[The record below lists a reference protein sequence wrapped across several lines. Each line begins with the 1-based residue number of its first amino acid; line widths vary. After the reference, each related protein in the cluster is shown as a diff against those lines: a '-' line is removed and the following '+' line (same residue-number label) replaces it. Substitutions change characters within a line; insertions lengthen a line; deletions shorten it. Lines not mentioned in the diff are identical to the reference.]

1 MVKVAIKLTDSEKK
15 KMLTRAVIPPTLLSA
30 AIGGTTSGYLA
41 RNRLRAIRNA
51 YGSSVPASV
60 KTPSIRGAV
69 LKGTGIGAV
78 SGLGAS
84 LAGLT
89 LGSIVNRVMERKN
102 MTKTAA
108 IGPVTG
114 LLAFPIGMVAGAR
127 RRQDKIDKTPV
138 QFNGQTL
145 PYKDLKELRY
155 DLLNQLIPSG
165 NEVRAFYN
173 SLPEETKNSITV
185 GDFDKLFLQAAQSKL
200 SKTAAVGSTLLSV
213 LGRAGLGAA
222 VGGGLGYLT
231 GSAMRGTDST
241 EIEPLT
247 RDVQKLK
254 QTKEKGIKSL
264 DDFGDAI
271 KTYDPF
277 TGLPIKKLTPAYL
290 IPYEGNNLY
299 PDQAEHNLAI
309 DKGFPA
315 ARGVEKMLEEY
326 KDMPLKDYLAEVLK
340 RID

>member
-15 KMLTRAVIPPTLLSA
+15 KVLTRAVIPSTLLSA

-41 RNRLRAIRNA
+41 HNRLQAIRKA

-89 LGSIVNRVMERKN
+89 LGSIVNRVVERKN
-102 MTKTAA
+102 MTKTA
-108 IGPVTG
+108 IGSATG
-114 LLAFPIGMVAGAR
+114 LLAFPIGMVVGAS
-127 RRQDKIDKTPV
+127 RRQNKIDKTPV
-138 QFNGQTL
+138 RFNGQTL

-165 NEVRAFYN
+165 NEVWAFYN

-185 GDFDKLFLQAAQSKL
+185 GDFDNLFLQAAQNKL

-231 GSAMRGTDST
+231 GSALRGTGST
-241 EIEPLT
+241 EIKPVI

-254 QTKEKGIKSL
+254 QMKEKGIKSL

-277 TGLPIKKLTPAYL
+277 TGLPRKKLTPAYMV
-290 IPYEGNNLY
+290 PYEGTNLY

-309 DKGFPA
+309 DKGFYA
-315 ARGVEKMLEEY
+315 AGGVEKMLEEY
-326 KDMPLKDYLAEVLK
+326 KNMPLKDYLAEVLK
-340 RID
+340 RVD